1 MPVAIML
8 FSFGL
13 PSFSF
18 GAGAEEAGVDEVRL
32 DQIVAGAHRAPYN
45 LARDQS
51 RHPVQTLRF
60 FGLSPDMH
68 VAEIWPGGGG
78 YYAEIVGPYVANEG
92 RYYAVVASLD
102 PGNARAQKSNRM
114 LFERFEARPDLYGQ
128 PMRADMSSQDMALYT
143 DNSLDLVITFRNLHN
158 WAGGGYDG
166 HFLAGI
172 FRALKP
178 GGRLGLV
185 DHRLDGS
192 PQQEK
197 RIHHGYI
204 TEEYVIEVATG
215 AGFEFVAASEANANP
230 KDTKDYEKGVWTLP
244 PTLRLGAKDRERYM
258 AIGESDRM
266 TLLFRKPGK

>member
-1 MPVAIML
+1 MEGAHTILIFGNPRKACAKAVRAILLPL
-8 FSFGL
+8 FFL
-13 PSFSF
+13 SFS
-18 GAGAEEAGVDEVRL
+18 GVAGAEEAGVDEVRL
-32 DQIVAGAHRAPYN
+32 DQIIAGAHRAPYN

-51 RHPVQTLRF
+51 RNPVETLRF

-78 YYAEIVGPYVANEG
+78 YYAEIVGPYVAHQG

-102 PGNARAQKSNRM
+102 PSNAKAHKSNRM

-128 PMRADMSSQDMALYT
+128 PMRADMSSRDTALYT

-192 PQQEK
+192 PQQEM
-197 RIHHGYI
+197 RTHNGYV
-204 TEEYVIEVATG
+204 TEEYVIEVTTG

-230 KDTKDYEKGVWTLP
+230 RIPRITKEGSGLCHQP
-244 PTLRLGAKDRERYM
+244 
-258 AIGESDRM
+258 
-266 TLLFRKPGK
+266 